1 MKKFIE
7 AMTEVS
13 KKGFTVNGEKW
24 TVSSAKK
31 FTGTS
36 PKGIWTIFT
45 NGKEFKTIYKADVLK
60 IDSAKAIALF
70 N

>member
-7 AMTEVS
+7 QMTNVKHNE
-13 KKGFTVNGEKW
+13 FTVNGEKW
-24 TVSSAKK
+24 TPANYAKNS
-31 FTGTS
+31 GTS

-45 NGKEFKTIYKADVLK
+45 NGKENRTIYKADVLK
-60 IDSAKAIALF
+60 VDTKKAIALF